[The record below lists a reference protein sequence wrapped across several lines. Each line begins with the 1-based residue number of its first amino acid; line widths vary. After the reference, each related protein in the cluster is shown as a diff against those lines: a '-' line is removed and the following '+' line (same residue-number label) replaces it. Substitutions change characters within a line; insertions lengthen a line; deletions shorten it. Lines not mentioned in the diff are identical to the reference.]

1 MAQNNFRLTQKDDR
15 SFELTGTVAK
25 SEIDTFKAQALSKLQ
40 KELNLPGFRPGKAP
54 LNVVAQN
61 YDESTVFSET
71 INIGLTAIYR
81 QLIDK
86 FELKPI
92 VPPTID
98 FKSPPSPTA
107 DTWEVI
113 ITSCLEPTVALSPK
127 YMDLIK
133 KLKKDKD
140 QQKNVDTIMAL
151 IEKNATLVFP
161 QPLLDHEWE
170 HYQQDNK
177 LDPTHSEPM
186 KKEYGD
192 QLRRQW
198 LLNLALNAIGQE
210 HKINLTPEDLQNVQ
224 LPADL
229 VKSNP
234 QMAVHLLL
242 QDKIVKFLIENIPQ
256 A

>member
-1 MAQNNFRLTQKDDR
+1 MAFDNFRLTQKNDR
-15 SFELTGTVAK
+15 SFELTGTVTK
-25 SEIDTFKAQALSKLQ
+25 SEIDGFRQQALAKLQ

-54 LNVVAQN
+54 LNMVASN
-61 YDESTVFSET
+61 YDESTIFSET
-71 INIGLTAIYR
+71 INIGLTAVYR

-98 FKSPPSPTA
+98 FKSPPSPTS
-107 DTWEVI
+107 DSWEVI
-113 ITSCLEPTVALSPK
+113 ITSCLEPTVTLTPN
-127 YMDLIK
+127 YLTQIK

-151 IEKNATLVFP
+151 IEKNSTLVFP

-170 HYQQDNK
+170 HYLEDNK
-177 LDPTHSEPM
+177 IDPA
-186 KKEYGD
+186 KAKDLKNDYGD
-192 QLRRQW
+192 QLKRQW

-210 HKINLTPEDLQNVQ
+210 HKINLTAEDLKNIQ

-234 QMAVHLLL
+234 QMAIHLLL